1 KRANPLTTDDKET
14 LTQQHTQAQE
24 ASNKRI
30 EAIGAISQRLK
41 DNEDKKSTQQVQ
53 IDAINTQKD
62 KLQVWQQLNDL
73 IGSNS
78 GKKYR
83 T

>member
-1 KRANPLTTDDKET
+1 MLA
-14 LTQQHTQAQE
+14 QQQAQVQE
-24 ASNKRI
+24 ESNKRI

-62 KLQVWQQLNDL
+62 KLQVWQQLHKL
-73 IGSNS
+73 IGS
-78 GKKYR
+78 YR
-83 T
+83 WQKVSYLCSRTDL